1 MGWAEGWRLGGGGVG
16 GGDLYCGYDIYDTLE
31 IKVPREGDS
40 TVSGGNSF
48 QSLTV
53 RNGGGG
59 GGVGGGR
66 DGGGECVDVLFL

>member
-1 MGWAEGWRLGGGGVG
+1 MGVG

-31 IKVPREGDS
+31 MKVPREGDS

-53 RNGGGG
+53 RD
-59 GGVGGGR
+59 GGR
-66 DGGGECVDVLFL
+66 GQGMC